1 MSNGVGPGPG
11 RGGCYVRF
19 GFWSRHGP
27 AVTSSVPGEMGGY
40 RRGYRDVRF
49 HAWVRGIAG
58 RIIFAFPD
66 RAFKKIWGFGH
77 ENPAWDLIINYVIKI
92 GIYPR

>member
-1 MSNGVGPGPG
+1 MFRKVWVLVATWARCNLLCAWRNG
-11 RGGCYVRF
+11 RLQKRLQ
-19 GFWSRHGP
+19 
-27 AVTSSVPGEMGGY
+27 
-40 RRGYRDVRF
+40 RRTF

-66 RAFKKIWGFGH
+66 KAFKKIWGFGH